1 MPRRRKQRWIQFW
14 PEVQSFRPV
23 TRVKRPTL
31 NLRADEV
38 EAIRLADFLG
48 LDQTEAA
55 KRMGIS
61 QSTFQRLI
69 KEARYKLANAL
80 ITVKEIKISKG
91 GEDKMPRR
99 MQGRGLGRGQGFGP
113 GTGSY
118 CVCTNPKCGY
128 KQPHVP
134 GQPCFQL
141 KCPKC
146 GSPMIREEA
155 AQVLNQ
161 NQE

>member
-1 MPRRRKQRWIQFW
+1 MPRRRKQRWVKFW
-14 PEVQSFRPV
+14 PEVNLFRPV
-23 TRVKRPTL
+23 TRLKRPAL
-31 NLRADEV
+31 NLRADEI

-48 LDQTEAA
+48 LDQITAA

-69 KEARYKLANAL
+69 KEARHKIATAL
-80 ITVKEIKISKG
+80 ITVKEIRMKG
-91 GEDKMPRR
+91 GEEDMPRLNR
-99 MQGRGLGRGQGFGP
+99 GRRQGQGFGP
-113 GTGSY
+113 GVGGY
-118 CVCTNPKCGY
+118 CVCTNPKCNY
-128 KQPHVP
+128 RQPHQP

-155 AQVLNQ
+155 AQVL
-161 NQE
+161 EDK